1 MELITTPFII
11 LCALVSIA
19 FFIGMKVGEDNQ
31 KNKVDKLND
40 GTWKLAKKIVSRRYT
55 QEKLDE

>member
-19 FFIGMKVGEDNQ
+19 FFIGMKVGEDNI
-31 KNKVDKLND
+31 KVKHMRDKLQD
-40 GTWKLAKKIVSRRYT
+40 WKPH
-55 QEKLDE
+55 E

>member
-11 LCALVSIA
+11 ICALVSIA

-31 KNKVDKLND
+31 KNKVDKWQD
-40 GTWKLAKKIVSRRYT
+40 WKPH
-55 QEKLDE
+55 E